1 LADRG
6 WAGELNVSW
15 DKEPSEEE
23 RRAAEQPGI
32 WAFETLEQ
40 LEQEARLVVGP
51 DEPFGGRTQADMERD
66 HWDALAR
73 VLRQQGVAVEAAEL
87 KVLPHDV
94 ELSDRVLARVG
105 RGRADT
111 G

>member
-1 LADRG
+1 MSAPGWSVSNGPPGGSLRG
-6 WAGELNVSW
+6 N
-15 DKEPSEEE
+15 P
-23 RRAAEQPGI
+23 PGK
-32 WAFETLEQ
+32 
-40 LEQEARLVVGP
+40 
-51 DEPFGGRTQADMERD
+51 
-66 HWDALAR
+66 
-73 VLRQQGVAVEAAEL
+73 AAEL